1 MSPERISIIRH
12 DAQKLLSERF
22 YFGLTIAPRDDAA
35 PFQTLLCNHHS
46 DEYGDKRVH
55 HKTGALVY
63 PHCGH
68 RNHAP
73 SRKLRSGRRPKNKYG
88 EQHLA
93 NTCAVKSSLVPAGF
107 NLSPIFAGNL
117 PEIGGLIRP
126 SSGLLQDLLPK
137 VGGMG
142 HITNEAADR
151 ISIRDN
157 AVFAQSANLSRQ
169 AQESFQPLQHR
180 VTSEQPA
187 FLDLSM
193 GGLYDENYTG
203 MSVTSM
209 SIRDS
214 ATMIALTD
222 EVIAQMKRDGSYQ
235 KFELYDPKAPGNGS
249 AQDTG
254 TVIDYKPQELRKSAS
269 FALGMDYEEVRD
281 VRIPTDKLHDFLSA
295 AANNATNPDNYQQF
309 VQGELDK
316 LIGIGE
322 GLNLAKEQ
330 TKRAAASGWKALT
343 DGTVA
348 DFLSK
353 PNAINETL
361 FKTVG
366 NILDAMAKD
375 PNATNKGLEA
385 LGTAVMQA
393 SEHYNKLPN
402 RAKGHVIGETMFAM
416 VNPEGS
422 TKSGEA
428 ALKIADTVAT
438 HIDAAVI
445 KTVDQSMEAIKKAGP
460 EVADHI
466 KKSLYD
472 YIKGQGLTG
481 PELEAAGIP
490 RGFFND
496 IEQTTGKGDNFFAM
510 SKADETADRI
520 PNRGAD
526 REPLPEKMLPSE
538 GFVSELQTALDTLS
552 ETESSFL
559 KEHSIRVQPVGR
571 MQDVM
576 PNLDKRT
583 AGIYDPTERTI
594 YVAEEAWSMGQWRKN
609 SDVMFE
615 LRHEF
620 GHAWNAKSDPFG
632 EWLSESQDFRA
643 AFRQDIANISP
654 EKLDE
659 LQLSFDRIARQRD
672 EVFSDMY
679 AHASGIRSNNP
690 RSIQMKQLFPKC
702 FEYVQQK
709 RLEL

>member
-1 MSPERISIIRH
+1 M
-12 DAQKLLSERF
+12 
-22 YFGLTIAPRDDAA
+22 
-35 PFQTLLCNHHS
+35 
-46 DEYGDKRVH
+46 
-55 HKTGALVY
+55 GALI
-63 PHCGH
+63 
-68 RNHAP
+68 P
-73 SRKLRSGRRPKNKYG
+73 S
-88 EQHLA
+88 
-93 NTCAVKSSLVPAGF
+93 
-107 NLSPIFAGNL
+107 
-117 PEIGGLIRP
+117 
-126 SSGLLQDLLPK
+126 SSGLLQYLFPK

-142 HITNEAADR
+142 EVTSEAADR
-151 ISIRDN
+151 ISIRDD
-157 AVFAQSANLSRQ
+157 AVFLKSANLSRQ
-169 AQESFQPLQHR
+169 AQESFQPLQNR
-180 VTSEQPA
+180 TAYEQPA

-193 GGLYDENYTG
+193 DELYGDDNYTG
-203 MSVTSM
+203 MSVTNQRAATVSETDERKLDAQIQRPAQAPEGAVRAAQFTDNTKQTTWTQATESYRM

-222 EVIAQMKRDGSYQ
+222 DMIAQMKANGGYQ

-254 TVIDYKPQELRKSAS
+254 TVIDYKPQELKKSTS
-269 FALGMDYEEVRD
+269 FALGMDYEEGRHD
-281 VRIPTDKLHDFLSA
+281 VRTPTDKLHDFLSA
-295 AANNATNPDNYQQF
+295 AANNAANPDNYKQYI
-309 VQGELDK
+309 QGELDK
-316 LIGIGE
+316 LIGVAE
-322 GLNLAKEQ
+322 GLNIAKEQ
-330 TKRAAASGWKALT
+330 TKGAVAAGWKALT

-353 PNAINETL
+353 PNAINEPL

-366 NILDAMAKD
+366 NVLDAMAKD
-375 PNATNKGLEA
+375 PNATNKALEA

-393 SEHYNKLPN
+393 SEHYSKLPN
-402 RAKGHVIGETMFAM
+402 REKGHVIGETMFAM

-438 HIDAAVI
+438 HIDGAVI
-445 KTVDQSMEAIKKAGP
+445 KTIDQSMEAIKKAGP

-496 IEQTTGKGDNFFAM
+496 IERTTGKGDNFFAM
-510 SKADETADRI
+510 SKADEPADRI
-520 PNRGAD
+520 PNRGTD
-526 REPLPEKMLPSE
+526 REPMPEKMLPSE
-538 GFVSELQTALDTLS
+538 GFVRELQTALDTLS
-552 ETESSFL
+552 ETENSFL
-559 KEHSIRVQPVGR
+559 KEHGIRVQPVR
-571 MQDVM
+571 RIQDVM

-583 AGIYDPTERTI
+583 AGIYDPTEKTI

-672 EVFSDMY
+672 EVFADMY
-679 AHASGIRSNNP
+679 AHASGIPSNNP
-690 RSIQMKQLFPKC
+690 RSIQMKELFPKC